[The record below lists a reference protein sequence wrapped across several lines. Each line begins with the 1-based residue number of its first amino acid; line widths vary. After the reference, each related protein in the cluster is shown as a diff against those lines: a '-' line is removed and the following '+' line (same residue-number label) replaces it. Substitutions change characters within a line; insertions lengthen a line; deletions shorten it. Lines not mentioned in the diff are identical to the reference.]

1 VAQVGEREQ
10 VLEQEDG
17 ITTVRK
23 YVTRI
28 IETLPPRVDGAPY
41 FMHGDPGLKKDS
53 FTIAVA
59 HTLPEVKMTKG
70 WRGTSEVALQRVVVD
85 FVLSWDPR
93 PHRPVDLLDVDA
105 TILQLCVHYGIRKV
119 TFDRWN
125 SAQSIQAL
133 VANGIDADDMSH
145 LPQDRPDAVA
155 AVMWNAAGQSKV
167 RSPCFHPASRRT
179 SRSAPNSLCRAS
191 ARRLSDPFSAF
202 ETASHR
208 EVLRAG
214 ARVQA
219 RVLGQREISGQ
230 SAPDQN

>member
-1 VAQVGEREQ
+1 VRVPKEFEEDFLNDGVDAMTKYMAQPPLTEGGFFENPHTITEAVNKRLQPIVAQVGEHEQ

-17 ITTVRK
+17 VTNVRK

-105 TILQLCVHYGIRKV
+105 TILQLCMHYGIRKV

-133 VANGIDADDMSH
+133 VANGIDADDMSFSN
-145 LPQDRPDAVA
+145 PSSWRCTATC
-155 AVMWNAAGQSKV
+155 GS
-167 RSPCFHPASRRT
+167 AST
-179 SRSAPNSLCRAS
+179 
-191 ARRLSDPFSAF
+191 
-202 ETASHR
+202 TT
-208 EVLRAG
+208 
-214 ARVQA
+214 
-219 RVLGQREISGQ
+219 
-230 SAPDQN
+230 